1 MGEAPTGQS
10 GPSYQQMLMSLF
22 EEIRKS
28 IKSADGEGKEAYL
41 RELRNHKKKI
51 GEEIVKN
58 EKELAKLEKEEKSKI
73 TSEGLHE
80 GFSTSVFCPVQP

>member
-1 MGEAPTGQS
+1 VGGAPTGQS

-28 IKSADGEGKEAYL
+28 IKSADGEGKDPYL